1 MCVLLNVRKN
11 DRQYNNCTHYWYEL
25 YLNTYRQQ
33 LLVPFGRLVLS
44 PLFGPPCFQ
53 YAARGAGWDTDGK
66 KIRSSGSSSSSGGS
80 GAGGLHGDDDEDSD
94 GDDASYLRDNRT
106 YVLQVCRGVAVHTV
120 C

>member
-1 MCVLLNVRKN
+1 MFC
-11 DRQYNNCTHYWYEL
+11 
-25 YLNTYRQQ
+25 
-33 LLVPFGRLVLS
+33 
-44 PLFGPPCFQ
+44 PPCFQ

-66 KIRSSGSSSSSGGS
+66 KIRSSGSSGSSGGS